1 MKTLNKI
8 VYVLV
13 IAASVSLAGCDK
25 SFLDVTP
32 NDKITLDNFFQ
43 SEADLQAS
51 TAGLYNKVWFD
62 FNDKFYYGLGDGRS
76 NNLFA
81 PYSDYIY
88 PFTDLT
94 ETSLTGP
101 LVSAWGSFYN
111 VIGQSNNTINN
122 IKKNAKNVTEA
133 QKNAAIAEARFMRG
147 TAYWYLASLWGD
159 VIIIEDNLALVN
171 NPIVNTNPRNDVFEF
186 AIRDLEFAAK
196 YLPATVS
203 QAGRLTKWS
212 AFGMLSRV
220 YLSYSGISANPN
232 SGLRNET
239 YLDLAKK
246 AAKKVCD
253 ESGLKLMDKYADLF
267 KIENNNNSESLFSL
281 QWVPNGD
288 YGVTNTQQ
296 AYFACSSDITGDDAA
311 WGYYTMASFDM
322 MSEYEVSDSLRRKAT
337 FMAYGDVYPEIS
349 KAAGGYKYTKATDR
363 CNVKKGV
370 VGSTKDTNGKSTRM
384 NSALNTYMLR
394 LAEVYLIYAE
404 AVLGNN
410 PSTTDATALAYFNKV
425 RTRAGIPAK
434 SSISYADIRHERR
447 VELALEGKY
456 WYDMVRRS
464 YYKQQEV
471 LDLINVQDRA
481 HNGMYTFDKATGL
494 TVKKESTSTRSVN
507 SATVD
512 RLLLPYPESELV
524 QNPLLKQAPVS
535 YTFKEEKITDLF
547 N

>member
-8 VYVLV
+8 IYALV
-13 IAASVSLAGCDK
+13 IAGSVSLTGCDK

-32 NDKITLDNFFQ
+32 NDRITLDNFFQ

-101 LVSAWGSFYN
+101 LVSAWQSFYN

-122 IKKNAKNVTEA
+122 IKKNAKNVTED

-159 VIIIEDNLALVN
+159 AIIIEDNSTLVN
-171 NPIVNTNPRNDVFEF
+171 NPIVHTNPRKDVFEF
-186 AIRDLEFAAK
+186 AMRDLEFAAK

-220 YLSYSGISANPN
+220 YLSYSGISSDPN
-232 SGLRNET
+232 SGQRDET
-239 YLDLAKK
+239 YLELAKK
-246 AAKKVCD
+246 AAKKVCE
-253 ESGLKLMDKYADLF
+253 ESDLSLMSNYADLF
-267 KIENNNNSESLFSL
+267 KIENNNNSESLFAL

-311 WGYYTMASFDM
+311 WGYYTMASYDM
-322 MSEYEVSDSLRRKAT
+322 MSEYEAQDDVRRKAT
-337 FMAYGDVYPEIS
+337 FMAYGDYYAEIS
-349 KAAGGYKYTKATDR
+349 KAAGGYTYKKATDR

-370 VGSTKDTNGKSTRM
+370 VGSTKDTDGKSSRM

-394 LAEVYLIYAE
+394 LSEVYLIYAE
-404 AVLGNN
+404 AILGNN
-410 PSTTDATALAYFNKV
+410 ASTADATALEYFNKV
-425 RTRAGIPAK
+425 RTRAGVPTK
-434 SSISYADIRHERR
+434 SSISYEDIRHERR
-447 VELALEGKY
+447 VEFAMEGQY
-456 WYDMVRRS
+456 WYDLVRRA

-471 LDLINVQDRA
+471 LDMINLQDRA
-481 HNGMYTFDKATGL
+481 HNGSYTYDKDAHTIVKAT
-494 TVKKESTSTRSVN
+494 TTSTRAVN
-507 SATVD
+507 QATAD
-512 RLLLPYPESELV
+512 RLLLPYPESEMV
-524 QNPLLKQAPVS
+524 QNPLLKEAPVS
-535 YTFKEEKITDLF
+535 YQFKEDRITDLF